1 MRAQR
6 QAPAT
11 LSDAMTDRTIAV
23 PPQPASAPHSQVAM
37 YASRT
42 GETMRAMPSQLGVGL
57 WRLPCTVRIELRHI
71 ARSRGGIGTEILL
84 RDGAVLVDKD
94 AAQISMMTLGRR
106 EKAAKP
112 RSAASA
118 IHPL

>member
-1 MRAQR
+1 
-6 QAPAT
+6 
-11 LSDAMTDRTIAV
+11 
-23 PPQPASAPHSQVAM
+23 
-37 YASRT
+37 
-42 GETMRAMPSQLGVGL
+42 MRAMPSQLGVGL

-106 EKAAKP
+106 EKCLQKRSGKRPLPGVGCPPGAKRAFP
-112 RSAASA
+112 GAGW
-118 IHPL
+118 